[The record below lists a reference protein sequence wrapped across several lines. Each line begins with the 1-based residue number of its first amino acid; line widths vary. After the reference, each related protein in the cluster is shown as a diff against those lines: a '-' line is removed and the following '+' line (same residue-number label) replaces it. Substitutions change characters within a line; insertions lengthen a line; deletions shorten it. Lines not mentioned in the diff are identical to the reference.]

1 MAIIALSGYAKSGKN
16 TVATIIQYLL
26 THSPIDNLESVV
38 KNYDVNGWWL
48 EGESGWQQKG
58 FADKLKQV
66 AYILTG
72 VPAEN
77 FSDQDFKLTNLPPQW
92 SNHGMPMT
100 VREFLQKLGTDALRD
115 GLHPNTW
122 VNALMADYK
131 DAHQGE
137 NGLIQEQYGKY
148 NVSIVPNPVLWSEY
162 YPKWIITDC
171 RFINEANAVK
181 KENGIIIRVNRP
193 GIAPVNNHPSETAI
207 DGYKFDY
214 VIENISDLKSLAK
227 SVEIILLKQ
236 KLL

>member
-26 THSPIDNLESVV
+26 THSPMDNLESIV

-48 EGESGWQQKG
+48 EGESGWEQKG

-72 VPAEN
+72 IPAEN

-122 VNALMADYK
+122 VNALMSDYK
-131 DAHQGE
+131 PD
-137 NGLIQEQYGKY
+137 
-148 NVSIVPNPVLWSEY
+148 S
-162 YPKWIITDC
+162 KWIITDC

-181 KENGIIIRVNRP
+181 KENGIIVRVNRP